1 MWFTIEIGIVFAY
14 WNSDWVS
21 GNDYIFYY
29 DFEVTNKVERVTDEF
44 GKHMFTKYMLIIWL
58 KF

>member
-44 GKHMFTKYMLIIWL
+44 GKHMFTKYMLII
-58 KF
+58 